1 MFFLTNYPSPREI
14 PSLPCHA
21 ANYIFLKKGLL
32 CIYSSIPL
40 VKENVLV
47 DVIKEG
53 LKVAFFVNKRSKDIF
68 FFKKKKVEGKGL
80 QKSFT

>member
-1 MFFLTNYPSPREI
+1 MVY
-14 PSLPCHA
+14 
-21 ANYIFLKKGLL
+21 
-32 CIYSSIPL
+32 IYSNIPL

-68 FFKKKKVEGKGL
+68 FFFKKKKVEGKGL